1 MYGRLNILFRNGL
14 INSIDLKYFITYQL
28 SDSGFWVSTPLI
40 NLNKLYIAT
49 NTKLSGNS
57 YITSAVSHTKELN
70 AIEEYK
76 EVSTIV
82 LGWTYIKRT
91 NNKVHYVVA
100 IETFIKGEGIGTE
113 LLFNYANQY
122 NLKNNGVILIPI
134 HIIETS
140 VNFWASYF
148 KKVYDISNKFQ
159 LSILL
164 QEYKITEKLIYNNLY
179 KFWDKN

>member
-1 MYGRLNILFRNGL
+1 MYGRLNILLKNDI

-28 SDSGFWVSTPLI
+28 SNSGFWVSTPLI
-40 NLNKLYIAT
+40 NLNKLYIIT
-49 NTKLSGNS
+49 QPKIKTKS
-57 YITSAVSHTKELN
+57 YITSSISDTKELT
-70 AIEEYK
+70 ATEDYK
-76 EVSTIV
+76 EVSTIF

-113 LLFNYANQY
+113 LLLNYIKQY

-134 HIIETS
+134 HIIQSS
-140 VNFWASYF
+140 VIFWARYF
-148 KKVYDISNKFQ
+148 KNVYDINNKFQ

-164 QEYKITEKLIYNNLY
+164 QEYKITEQLI
-179 KFWDKN
+179 